1 MIQDALVERKK
12 VHNIKGPATIYVNG
26 KAFPSPKR
34 GLNFIVSTML
44 SSSRSANGEVIGQ
57 RVGRDQNKINALE
70 WPVLDAQTWSD
81 MLKEFDKFFVVVKFP
96 DMVSNDWRTL
106 KMYPGDRS
114 AEPYEVDEN
123 GFPTRYVNCKV
134 NLIDCGVIE

>member
-1 MIQDALVERKK
+1 MSCSLESEDSVGKET
-12 VHNIKGPATIYVNG
+12 TIYVNG

-34 GLNFIVSTML
+34 GLNFIVSTMVT
-44 SSSRSANGEVIGQ
+44 STRNAYGEVVGQ
-57 RVGRDQNKINALE
+57 KIGRDQNKINLLE
-70 WPVLDAQTWSD
+70 WPMLDAKTWSD
-81 MLKEFDKFFVVVKFP
+81 MLKEFDKFFVVVRFP

-123 GFPTRYVNCKV
+123 GFPIKYVNCRV

>member
-1 MIQDALVERKK
+1 MSCSLESEDNMGKET
-12 VHNIKGPATIYVNG
+12 TIYVNG

-34 GLNFIVSTML
+34 GLNFIVSTMVT
-44 SSSRSANGEVIGQ
+44 STRNAYGEVVGQ
-57 RVGRDQNKINALE
+57 KIGRDQNKLDSLV
-70 WPVLDAQTWSD
+70 WPMLDAQTWSD
-81 MLKEFDKFFVVVKFP
+81 MLKEFEQFFVVVKFP

-123 GFPTRYVNCKV
+123 GFPTKYVNCKV
-134 NLIDCGVIE
+134 NLVDCGVIE